1 MPGLNTVNYRQD
13 NAGCYHCGTTII
25 CASVLGAD
33 LGVMIKRLDFS
44 DPQGGEGA
52 CDRKAA
58 TIKSHMNIHLNAG
71 HDIETPSQMF
81 EAILSS
87 GGVPSIGVTLCES
100 ITTPPMATYK
110 VDGVSTLSNIEFSKE
125 GIRV

>member
-1 MPGLNTVNYRQD
+1 M
-13 NAGCYHCGTTII
+13 GTMT
-25 CASVLGAD
+25 
-33 LGVMIKRLDFS
+33 KQLDFS
-44 DPQGGEGA
+44 DPQGGKGA
-52 CDRKAA
+52 CDRKGA

-87 GGVPSIGVTLCES
+87 SGVPSLGVTLCES

-110 VDGVSTLSNIEFSKE
+110 VDGVSTLSNIEFSK
-125 GIRV
+125 